1 MPPKETAEQKL
12 LRIIETTKKA
22 QAAASASAPAAPVA
36 PQKPARRRFVPALR
50 HLNLFMLVA
59 VIASLLY
66 LGREIVGG
74 VSLLREDP
82 DVEHEESALAEGGSP
97 SGLQLPDF
105 GYYSG
110 KVARRNIFRPYEK
123 AETSAS
129 GNTGAG
135 ALLEK
140 RMKNYK
146 LVGVAW
152 LDVPESA
159 TVMIEEV
166 SSGVTRFLKEG
177 DKIEDVTIK
186 TIYTDRVV
194 VGHENE
200 EMVIKL

>member
-1 MPPKETAEQKL
+1 MSAKETAEQKL

-22 QAAASASAPAAPVA
+22 QAVALANAPAAPVVA
-36 PQKPARRRFVPALR
+36 PKPSGRRFVPGLK
-50 HLNLFMLVA
+50 HLNLVMLVA
-59 VIASLLY
+59 VIASLVY
-66 LGREIVGG
+66 LGQEIVSG
-74 VSLLREDP
+74 VSLLREELDIE
-82 DVEHEESALAEGGSP
+82 DAAAVRANDNGLKSSP
-97 SGLQLPDF
+97 SRDSE
-105 GYYSG
+105 YYLG
-110 KVARRNIFRPYEK
+110 KVAQRNIFRPYEK
-123 AETSAS
+123 TAASANGETNAKAE
-129 GNTGAG
+129 
-135 ALLEK
+135 LDK

>member
-1 MPPKETAEQKL
+1 MSAKETAEQKL

-22 QAAASASAPAAPVA
+22 QAVALANAPAAPVVA
-36 PQKPARRRFVPALR
+36 AKPAGRRFVLGLR
-50 HLNLFMLVA
+50 HLNLAMFVA
-59 VIASLLY
+59 VIASFVY
-66 LGREIVGG
+66 FGQEIVSG
-74 VSLLREDP
+74 VSLLREELDLE
-82 DVEHEESALAEGGSP
+82 DEAAVRANDSR
-97 SGLQLPDF
+97 LQVSRSRDF
-105 GYYSG
+105 EYYLG
-110 KVARRNIFRPYEK
+110 KVAQRNIFRPYEK
-123 AETSAS
+123 TAAS
-129 GNTGAG
+129 VNGSTDAKA
-135 ALLEK
+135 ALDK
-140 RMKNYK
+140 RMKDYK